1 MTVDRRPNQVVYE
14 PGAPCGEYLAFWL
27 MEEVLACPKHSP
39 RLGIGHPRKATRR
52 AGSNSGLP
60 RRSGVVE
67 VTLGRVAFRCR
78 VYLLPAIHHY
88 RVHQRHDPDHHDQ
101 GVEEH
106 GRRTLDPD
114 SLKKGLHVDDED
126 EATDSGAH
134 DPSGQDTNDPGRY
147 RRRDNSA
154 DQQRSD
160 QLPGDIGEAQGD
172 EEPSA
177 GSEGHD
183 ELTGVYSAY
192 YLARLHPPGGEE
204 GGRGDGPPA
213 ATTRRVE
220 KPRHETQRAKK
231 RFGDGPLPYR
241 PLMPPERKSREDK
254 DTEAEQEHRDDRLG
268 DLSCKYRSQYHG
280 AEEGSYGPRYGKPDD
295 PGPVHVAEAPVRD
308 PRRSAG
314 PHLCDVYA
322 RGSERRRDPDRQEQR
337 RRGHPVGHP

>member
-1 MTVDRRPNQVVYE
+1 MNAEPPVVSTWLTSLFM
-14 PGAPCGEYLAFWL
+14 GEL
-27 MEEVLACPKHSP
+27 LACPKHSP

-52 AGSNSGLP
+52 AGSNSGPP
-60 RRSGVVE
+60 RGSGVGE
-67 VTLGRVAFRCR
+67 VTLGRVALRCR
-78 VYLLPAIHHY
+78 VSLLPAVHHY
-88 RVHQRHDPDHHDQ
+88 RVHQR
-101 GVEEH
+101 
-106 GRRTLDPD
+106 
-114 SLKKGLHVDDED
+114 
-126 EATDSGAH
+126 
-134 DPSGQDTNDPGRY
+134 NDPGRY

-183 ELTGVYSAY
+183 ELTGVHSAY

-295 PGPVHVAEAPVRD
+295 PGPVYVAEAPVRD

-322 RGSERRRDPDRQEQR
+322 RGSERGRDSHRQQQR
-337 RRGHPVGHP
+337 RRGHPIGHP